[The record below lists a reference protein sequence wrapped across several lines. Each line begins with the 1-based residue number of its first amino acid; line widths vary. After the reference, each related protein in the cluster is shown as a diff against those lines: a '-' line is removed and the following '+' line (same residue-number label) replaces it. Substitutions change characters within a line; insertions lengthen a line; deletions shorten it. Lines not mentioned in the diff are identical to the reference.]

1 MNTFPVI
8 DAHLHLWDISR
19 LAYPWLDEVSAIKKT
34 FLTDDY
40 RQQTASF
47 TIEKMVFVQCEC
59 LPEQCLNEVQFIME
73 QIATDPRIKGIV
85 AYAPMEQG
93 MAVKEILDSLAAN
106 QYVKGV
112 RRMYDDEP
120 SLCYSSPFIEA
131 LNMLPSYGFSFDI
144 SIKPHA
150 VPHSLN
156 MIQQCPDTLFII
168 DHLAK
173 PAIRHHAFEQF
184 KKDIT
189 ALAAFPNTVAK
200 ISGLP
205 VEAHNSSWSTQT
217 LAPYIT
223 YAVEVFGEDRLMFGG
238 DWPVV
243 TLAGSYE
250 KWITA
255 LFETLE
261 PYGYDVMKKIFY
273 TNAEKIYKL
282 IMIQSK

>member
-1 MNTFPVI
+1 MNSIHTFPVI

-34 FLTDDY
+34 FLTNDY
-40 RQQTASF
+40 QLQTASF

-59 LPEQCLNEVQFIME
+59 LPEQCLDEVQFVME
-73 QIATDPRIKGIV
+73 QIAKDPRIKGMV

-93 MAVKEILDSLAAN
+93 TAVKEILDALAAHPF
-106 QYVKGV
+106 VKGI

-120 SLCYSSPFIEA
+120 SLCYSSLFIEA
-131 LNMLPSYGFSFDI
+131 LNMLPAYGFHFDI
-144 SIKPHA
+144 SIKPHV
-150 VPHSLN
+150 VPHSIN

-173 PAIRHHAFEQF
+173 PDIKHHAFEQF
-184 KKDIT
+184 KKDIA

-205 VEAHNSSWSTQT
+205 VEADIHSWNTQT
-217 LAPYIT
+217 LEPYIT
-223 YAVEVFGEDRLMFGG
+223 YAMEVFGEDRLLFGG

-250 KWITA
+250 KWINVV
-255 LFETLE
+255 FETLE

-273 TNAEKIYKL
+273 SNAEKIYHLK
-282 IMIQSK
+282 